1 MHDGKVAA
9 DVTAKNEFCNMYLR
23 KLWKFGKVKEVLSS
37 IALCIRK
44 SVEFARNQ
52 TYGWS
57 LCEKLSSSKD
67 TLLDNPQEAL
77 TTHNQTSCAKNFD
90 ELNVEM
96 DTASKHFV

>member
-52 TYGWS
+52 TYG
-57 LCEKLSSSKD
+57 
-67 TLLDNPQEAL
+67 
-77 TTHNQTSCAKNFD
+77 
-90 ELNVEM
+90 
-96 DTASKHFV
+96 